1 MERSREG
8 ILESQIDKCSLY
20 PASFRIVVREAMP
33 DLDRTRRSLVASH
46 LLLVLCLSLVHSCLH
61 FCFELDL
68 PPASSRQTGSNS
80 LSASPDRASRTSPL
94 VETCVACGCQRHN
107 AVALT
112 AFDVRLDPLR
122 LGYLVVELDQASK
135 PHHDL
140 DPGLSRAPP
149 FLS

>member
-1 MERSREG
+1 MP
-8 ILESQIDKCSLY
+8 IPFAAVLESRIDKCSLY
-20 PASFRIVVREAMP
+20 PASFGIVAREAMP
-33 DLDRTRRSLVASH
+33 ELDRTRRSLVASH

-68 PPASSRQTGSNS
+68 PSASSRQTNF
-80 LSASPDRASRTSPL
+80 LSASPDRASKTSPL
-94 VETCVACGCQRHN
+94 VETCVVCGCQRHN

-112 AFDVRLDPLR
+112 AFNVRLDPLR
-122 LGYLVVELDQASK
+122 LGYFVVELDQVSK
-135 PHHDL
+135 CHHDL